1 MKKIFLS
8 LVIAMFAVVNVNAQI
23 FKSKNYVKP
32 EPKVYAKT
40 QEKTQLEQNM
50 LYMAGKYQTKSAALH
65 FTSMGLA
72 FAGGGLVLVA
82 SNSEDMGDDG
92 KNICYGV
99 AGAMMVGAL
108 VSEICAI
115 NFQLKSGK
123 RLKVAATKI
132 TYTFQ

>member
-8 LVIAMFAVVNVNAQI
+8 LVFAMFAVVNVNAQI

-32 EPKVYAKT
+32 EPKVT
-40 QEKTQLEQNM
+40 NIIEKTQLEQNM
-50 LYMAGKYQTKSAALH
+50 LYMAGKYQEKSAKFH
-65 FTSMGLA
+65 FTAMGLA

-99 AGAMMVGAL
+99 AGVMMVGAL
-108 VSEICAI
+108 ASEICAI

-132 TYTFQ
+132 TYTF